1 MTGRMLKKYLENR
14 KEGYTY
20 TDPRFPNIHIEFEF
34 LISDE
39 NGKYIPEEKW
49 EKFDAIDICF
59 VNTGAILQ
67 VRVYNDD
74 VETALNKVARAF
86 NKFSKTDG
94 NIQ

>member
-20 TDPRFPNIHIEFEF
+20 VDPRFPNIHIEFEF
-34 LISDE
+34 LNYDE
-39 NGKYIPEEKW
+39 KGNYIPEEKW
-49 EKFDAIDICF
+49 EKFDAIDVCF

-74 VETALNKVARAF
+74 VDTALTKVARVF

-94 NIQ
+94 IVD

>member
-20 TDPRFPNIHIEFEF
+20 VDPRFPNIHIEFEF
-34 LISDE
+34 IAYDE
-39 NGKYIPEEKW
+39 KGLAIPEDQWKE
-49 EKFDAIDICF
+49 FDAIDVCF

-67 VRVYNDD
+67 VRVYNND
-74 VETALNKVARAF
+74 VDAALAKVARTF

-94 NIQ
+94 IVD

>member
-1 MTGRMLKKYLENR
+1 MTDKMLKKYLENR
-14 KEGYTY
+14 KEGYTF

-39 NGKYIPEEKW
+39 YGRYIPEEKR
-49 EKFDAIDICF
+49 EKFDAIDVCF

-67 VRVYNDD
+67 VRVDNDD
-74 VETALNKVARAF
+74 VDAALKKVARVF